1 MSELSIKI
9 RIAEREYPIR
19 VKEEEEERLRI
30 VGKLLNERLK
40 FFKDQFGIQDTR
52 TSANRRALQGS

>member
-9 RIAEREYPIR
+9 RIAEREYPMR

-30 VGKLLNERLK
+30 VGKMLNERLN
-40 FFKDQFGIQDTR
+40 FF
-52 TSANRRALQGS
+52 